1 MQVRTPGGPLV
12 KLLTEPIC
20 DPFSHGEAPVVA
32 IEMWNGRTIRIQLDP
47 NAAPITVAYFL
58 TLVQQGFYNCLK
70 IHRVVPNFIIQGG
83 DPLGTGDG
91 ETDCYIK
98 GEFAENGVGNP
109 VHHTRGAI
117 SMARQDGCDTAS
129 CQFFI
134 MLRDNYG
141 LDGHY
146 AAFGHVIEGM
156 DAVDQIAAFPTDA
169 NSVPTVP
176 VIMRRVYIE
185 E

>member
-1 MQVRTPGGPLV
+1 M
-12 KLLTEPIC
+12 KLLDTPPC
-20 DPFSHGEAPVVA
+20 DPFFLGEEPVVA

-47 NAAPITVAYFL
+47 AAAPITVAYFL

-83 DPLGTGDG
+83 DPTGTGDG

-98 GEFAENGVGNP
+98 GEFAENGIGNP
-109 VHHTRGAI
+109 LHHTRGAI

-156 DAVDQIAAFPTDA
+156 DAVDQIAGFPVDA
-169 NSVPTVP
+169 NSMPTVP
-176 VIMRRVYIE
+176 VIMRRVYVE